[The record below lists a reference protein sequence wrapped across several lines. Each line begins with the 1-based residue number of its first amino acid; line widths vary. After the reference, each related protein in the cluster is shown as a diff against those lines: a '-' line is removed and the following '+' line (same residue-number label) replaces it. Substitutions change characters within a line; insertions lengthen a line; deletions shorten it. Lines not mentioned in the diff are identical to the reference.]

1 MQLTPNQ
8 AVEHLKESLA
18 GYLEAQYRISHPLMF
33 AERGD
38 LLRRRGVIAQSPFV
52 EATPAFATG
61 RLLRDLELI
70 RPQHVPSGLSELM
83 CHGIPMDRFPLYTHQ
98 EEALTAAFGPA
109 HNLLVATGTGSGK
122 TEAYVLPI
130 LARILSEADSWPAP
144 VGTASD
150 GYYDPNTE
158 TWRHARR
165 HETRTPAL
173 RAIILY
179 PTNALVNDQMSRLRK
194 LLALSGSP
202 EWQQNRLSNNL
213 IHFGMY
219 TSMTPPTR
227 GPDDEKKRQDFQQ
240 YLEHIDEE
248 WNSLSLD
255 LQTTGN
261 WPCPNGPEMLCRW
274 DMQAAPPDI
283 LVTNYSMLEYMLVR
297 PIESPIFGKTKEW
310 LAESEDNTITLVL
323 DEAHTYTGA
332 KGTEVAYLVRRLKER
347 LGLASGSSQFQAI
360 ATSASVPVT
369 GQADETGRLVRF
381 AAELF
386 GEPSDSFSIIHAG
399 VTDQAPGARK
409 STARSF
415 NAFSRFQQDFNQ
427 ADPWPAIHQMSTS
440 LRLPQ
445 PDEADE
451 PQVALYKLL
460 ENNEDVKWVRART
473 ARNATLLSELA
484 DECWP
489 LDKNQTEK
497 EQATAGLL
505 AAASFAR
512 PTPYPDTPPIL
523 SMRLHTFFRGL
534 PGLWVCLNP
543 ACPEVPAAYRGSR
556 PAGRIYTDPRPWCSE
571 QCGGRVLE
579 LFSCRKCGLLFAG
592 GMTDSGQGHLW
603 PWRDD
608 FNNDGFGLP
617 SQNFTGFQVFGLE
630 SPHPQYTVKH
640 RSIKSTL
647 PVESQNPNAR
657 PTYEVEAATDRDGT
671 VLPSFPARCP
681 RCQNHRH
688 PQGQREIIEPLR
700 TRGPRSISVVVED
713 MLRVQPGN
721 TGQDDAKQRK
731 ALVFSDS
738 RQDAA
743 LLAADLR
750 NDHRYDLFR
759 QLLYRAL
766 HSCVGCE
773 GRGSV
778 ITDHIYSDDDDQAE
792 TESICNDCNGTG
804 HTAQPTAIAY
814 KDLREQVIN
823 LQIERGIDPTFGNL
837 ARPFQNLEEDEDTFN
852 KETDIAFDLAAR
864 REISQE
870 DFGLEPL
877 GLAVWS
883 ISLPSDVKQFNPLTD
898 EESRLLLRTVARIL
912 ATENIL
918 LPPEPAKP
926 WEWPFDDR
934 IQPYERQ
941 RIIPARGR
949 PRGENIVPYNLTAN
963 RKLGRYIRAIAHAL
977 LQHSRIKDDEQWVS
991 DLHWDLWNAL
1001 RSTKV
1006 LIPAGRRRTY
1016 PSGRGSTSQV
1026 PYGIRL
1032 DSFELHPVSNAV
1044 FQCAACQY
1052 VMGETLLN
1060 ICYRCGQIT
1069 NSVPSDS
1076 IRNYFRQSALFAQPG
1091 SDYSDPYQ
1099 IQAIEHTAA
1108 VSRNEARNIERWFQD
1123 MFRSSEIPEDH
1134 RVNVLSVTT
1143 TMEMGIDIGSLLSV
1157 GMRNMAPTVANYQ
1170 QRAGRAGRRGSAI
1183 ATVATYAQNRS
1194 HDQYYFD
1201 RPDQIVS
1208 EPPRIP
1214 ALYLS
1219 NEVIAKR
1226 HVRSLILGNFFPQWL
1241 PMSGSANL
1249 FSTWGSTGGFVN
1261 NDGYNALQ
1269 DHIKDNLPALL
1280 SRCSAVIEGSL
1291 ANRLPRW
1298 LNDLAAEVE
1307 AAAKDAVD
1315 SNPTS
1320 GLLEELLQRGLLPK
1334 YAFPVDVVKLSIP
1347 EEGLLEDEYESQDY
1361 YSGIDRDL
1369 KIAITEYAPGAE
1381 IVRGKF
1387 PETYIYR
1394 VAGIYDP
1401 SATQPDYRPGGQLYE
1416 CRQCRATILS
1426 DTGGQTTR
1434 RCPECHSVNLL
1445 AMPYLRPPGFTVDA
1459 ALEDHGR
1466 QKYQGGG
1473 RDRAGFSSPAQL
1485 LVGTNALY
1493 SGNNNPAFAPN
1504 LWSTVHT
1511 GDLFMRNMGPD
1522 REQPGF
1528 ALCPTCGRHL
1538 TAQTQARHQYPSNV
1552 PPHRGRRLGKRAGN
1566 SCPNSSRNIERVALG
1581 HHFNSEVALFA
1592 VDLPDTLDAPFT
1604 EPHGKAV
1611 WYSFGTLMADAA
1623 AKILQVNPDEIQVGV
1638 RSMRDRLN
1646 RIQGEVFIYDD
1657 VPGGAGY
1664 ARAIEANL
1672 EEISKLALYLGQ
1684 TCINLD
1690 CSGACYYC
1698 LLGYRNQRIH
1708 NLLDRNLGVAV
1719 LDYLLS
1725 GREPRINQQD
1735 ATEAASKILAY
1746 LPDTWQA
1753 VNTTQPTHQ
1762 FTLVLATGS
1771 SDRIGLQVIHP
1782 LAAGPSDAD
1791 LKGIEESTGI
1801 APRYFTQFDL
1811 MRRPFWAANKLQ
1823 QPRI

>member
-8 AVEHLKESLA
+8 AVEHLQESLA
-18 GYLEAQYRISHPLMF
+18 GYLEAQYRISHPLVF
-33 AERGD
+33 AERGE
-38 LLRRRGVIAQSPFV
+38 LLRRPGVIAQAPFV

-61 RLLRDLELI
+61 RLLRELEQM
-70 RPQHVPSGLSELM
+70 RPQQVPPGLSELV

-98 EEALTAAFGPA
+98 EAALTAAFGPA
-109 HNLLVATGTGSGK
+109 QNLLVATGTGSGK

-130 LARILSEADSWPAP
+130 LARILREADSWPAP
-144 VGTASD
+144 AGPTGD
-150 GYYDPNTE
+150 GYYDTNTE
-158 TWRHARR
+158 TWQHARR
-165 HETRTPAL
+165 HETRMPAL

-194 LLALSGSP
+194 LLALNGSP
-202 EWQQNRLSNNL
+202 EWQQNRLSDNL

-219 TSMTPPTR
+219 TSQTPPTR
-227 GPDDEKKRQDFQQ
+227 SPDSEGKRQDFQQ

-248 WNSLSLD
+248 WNNLSSE
-255 LQTTGN
+255 LQSTGN
-261 WPCPNGPEMLCRW
+261 WPGPNGPEMLCRW

-297 PIESPIFGKTKEW
+297 PIESPIFAKTRAW
-310 LAESEDNTITLVL
+310 LAESPDHTITLVL

-360 ATSASVPVT
+360 ATSASVPAT
-369 GQADETGRLVRF
+369 GQADETGQLVQF
-381 AAELF
+381 AADLF
-386 GEPSDSFSIIHAG
+386 GEPTASFSLIHADIA
-399 VTDQAPGARK
+399 DQAPGARK

-415 NAFSRFQQDFNQ
+415 NTFRRFQQDFSQ
-427 ADPWPAIHQMSTS
+427 ADPWPAIRQLAAA
-440 LRLPQ
+440 LRLAS
-445 PDEADE
+445 PDGDD
-451 PQVALYKLL
+451 PQVALYQLL
-460 ENNEDVKWVRART
+460 EDNADAKWVRART

-489 LDKNQTEK
+489 LNKTQAEK

-505 AAASFAR
+505 AAASLAR
-512 PTPYPDTPPIL
+512 PNPETPPLL
-523 SMRLHTFFRGL
+523 SMRLHTFYRGL

-543 ACPEVPAAYRGSR
+543 DCPEVPAAYQGSR
-556 PAGRIYTDPRPWCSE
+556 PAGKIYTDPRPWCSDR
-571 QCGGRVLE
+571 CGGRVLE
-579 LFSCRKCGLLFAG
+579 LFSCRKCGLLFVG

-603 PWRDD
+603 PWSDD
-608 FNNDGFGLP
+608 FGNDGFGLDTR
-617 SQNFTGFQVFGLE
+617 SFTGFQVFGLE
-630 SPHPQYTVKH
+630 PPHAQYPTGH
-640 RSIKSTL
+640 RSTRTTL
-647 PVESQNPNAR
+647 PVDSQSPNAR
-657 PTYEVEAATDRDGT
+657 PTYEVEAAAERDGT
-671 VLPSFPARCP
+671 VLSSFPTQCP
-681 RCQNHRH
+681 RCQNYRV

-700 TRGPRSISVVVED
+700 TRGPRSISVVVAD

-721 TGQDDAKQRK
+721 TEPDDARQRK

-750 NDHRYDLFR
+750 DDHRKDLFR

-766 HSCVGCE
+766 HSCMNCGGGGLVA
-773 GRGSV
+773 
-778 ITDHIYSDDDDQAE
+778 TDDHYLDDGAEAE
-792 TESICNDCNGTG
+792 TEIVCNECNGTG
-804 HTAQPTAIAY
+804 RNAQPTAIAY
-814 KDLREQVIN
+814 RDLREQVID
-823 LQIERGIDPTFGNL
+823 LQIKRGIDPTCGDL
-837 ARPFQNLEEDEDTFN
+837 PRPFQMQDEDEDAFN
-852 KETDIAFDLAAR
+852 KAADTAFDLAAR

-883 ISLPSDVKQFNPLTD
+883 VSLPSDVKQFNSLTD
-898 EESRLLLRTVARIL
+898 GESRRLLRTVARIL

-926 WEWPFDDR
+926 WEWPDDR

-949 PRGENIVPYNLTAN
+949 PAGENIVPYNLTPN
-963 RKLGRYIRAIAHAL
+963 RKLGRYIRAVARAL
-977 LQHSRIKDDEQWVS
+977 VQDGRIKDAEQWVY
-991 DLHWDLWNAL
+991 DLHWELWKAL
-1001 RSTKV
+1001 KTAKV
-1006 LIPAGRRRTY
+1006 LVTAGRRRHY
-1016 PSGRGSTSQV
+1016 QIGRGSTREV
-1026 PYGIRL
+1026 PHGIRL
-1032 DSFELHPVSNAV
+1032 DSFELHPVGNTV
-1044 FQCAACQY
+1044 FQCAACRY
-1052 VMGETLLN
+1052 VMGETLLSV
-1060 ICYRCGQIT
+1060 CYRCGQTT

-1076 IRNYFRQSALFAQPG
+1076 IRNYFRQAALFAKPG
-1091 SDYSDPYQ
+1091 SDYPDPYQ
-1099 IQAIEHTAA
+1099 IQATEHTAA
-1108 VSRNEARNIERWFQD
+1108 VARNEARNIERWFQD
-1123 MFRSSEIPEDH
+1123 LFRSDEIAKDH

-1157 GMRNMAPTVANYQ
+1157 GMRNVAPTVANYQ

-1201 RPDQIVS
+1201 RPQEIVS

-1219 NEVIAKR
+1219 NAVIARR
-1226 HVRSLILGNFFPQWL
+1226 HVRSLVLGGFFSQWLPARGTSNLFTIWGSAGNFVDNDGATALQDYIQDNIPELRARCGAVVEPALSGQLPQWL
-1241 PMSGSANL
+1241 
-1249 FSTWGSTGGFVN
+1249 
-1261 NDGYNALQ
+1261 DALASEV
-1269 DHIKDNLPALL
+1269 DVVTAD
-1280 SRCSAVIEGSL
+1280 
-1291 ANRLPRW
+1291 
-1298 LNDLAAEVE
+1298 AA
-1307 AAAKDAVD
+1307 D
-1315 SNPTS
+1315 SNPTA
-1320 GLLEELLQRGLLPK
+1320 GLLEELPQRGLLPK

-1347 EEGLLEDEYESQDY
+1347 DEGIEDEYESQDY
-1361 YSGIDRDL
+1361 YSGIARDL

-1387 PETYIYR
+1387 PDTYIYR
-1394 VAGIYDP
+1394 VAGVYDP
-1401 SATQPDYRPGGQLYE
+1401 SATQPDYRPTGQLYE
-1416 CRQCRATILS
+1416 CRQCRATTLS
-1426 DTGGQTTR
+1426 DIGEQTMR
-1434 RCPECHSVNLL
+1434 RCPECHAGNLM
-1445 AMPYLRPPGFTVDA
+1445 AMPYLRPSGFTVDA

-1466 QKYQGGG
+1466 QKYRGGG

-1485 LVGTNALY
+1485 LVGANALS
-1493 SGNNNPAFAPN
+1493 SGKSHPTFAPK

-1511 GDLFMRNMGPD
+1511 GDLFMRNMGPN

-1538 TAQTQARHQYPSNV
+1538 TAETRARHQYPSNV
-1552 PPHRGRRLGKRAGN
+1552 PPHRGRIGKRAGN
-1566 SCPNSSRNIERVALG
+1566 DCPNSGGNVERVALG
-1581 HHFNSEVALFA
+1581 HRFSSEVALFA
-1592 VDLPDTLDAPFT
+1592 IDLPDTLDAPFT

-1623 AKILQVNPDEIQVGV
+1623 SKTLQVNPDEIQVGV
-1638 RSMRDRLN
+1638 RPMRDQLN

-1672 EEISKLALYLGQ
+1672 AEISKLALSIGQ
-1684 TCINLD
+1684 TCVNPD

-1719 LDYLLS
+1719 LDYLLN
-1725 GREPRINQQD
+1725 GQQPKIDQRD
-1735 ATEAASKILAY
+1735 ATEAASRILAY
-1746 LPDTWQA
+1746 LPYTWQVVSA
-1753 VNTTQPTHQ
+1753 TSHTPQ
-1762 FTLVLATGS
+1762 FSLVFATGS
-1771 SDRIGLQVIHP
+1771 GDPIGLQVVHP
-1782 LAAGPSDAD
+1782 LAARPAEAD
-1791 LKGIEESTGI
+1791 LKALKQNTGI
-1801 APRYFTQFDL
+1801 NPRCFTKFDL
-1811 MRRPFWAANKLQ
+1811 LRRPFWAANELQ
-1823 QPRI
+1823 QP